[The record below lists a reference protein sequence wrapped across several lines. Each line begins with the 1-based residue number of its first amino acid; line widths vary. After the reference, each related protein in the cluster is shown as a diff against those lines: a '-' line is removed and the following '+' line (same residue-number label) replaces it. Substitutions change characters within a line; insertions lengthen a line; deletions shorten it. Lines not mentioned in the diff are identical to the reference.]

1 MQRKVFLQFFLLTI
15 ILGGLIIFYN
25 IYFVDKELN
34 IPLENNNSKI
44 TKNIQDANIIYNI
57 EYVAKNN
64 GNSYLIKSNY
74 GELDIN
80 QTNLVTLK
88 VVKAVINFEN
98 SSPININSDNALY
111 NNTNHDTEFYGNVLV
126 TYLGHN
132 ITSDNLNLYFEKDVA
147 DILNNVVYK
156 NLNTTLEADKIKIDL
171 LTKNSIIYM
180 NNSFQKVKLT
190 NKK

>member
-64 GNSYLIKSNY
+64 GNSYLINSNY

-80 QTNLVTLK
+80 QTNLITLK

-132 ITSDNLNLYFEKDVA
+132 ITSDNFNLYFEKDVA
-147 DILNNVVYK
+147 DILNHVVYK
-156 NLNTTLEADKIKIDL
+156 NLNATLEADKIEIDL
-171 LTKNSIIYM
+171 LTKNSIIYKN
-180 NNSFQKVKLT
+180 NNSQKVKIT
-190 NKK
+190 NEK

>member
-64 GNSYLIKSNY
+64 GNSYLINSNY

-80 QTNLVTLK
+80 QTNLITLK

-132 ITSDNLNLYFEKDVA
+132 ITSDNFNLYFEKDVA

-156 NLNTTLEADKIKIDL
+156 NLNTTLEADKIEIDL

-180 NNSFQKVKLT
+180 NNNSQKVKIT
-190 NKK
+190 NEK